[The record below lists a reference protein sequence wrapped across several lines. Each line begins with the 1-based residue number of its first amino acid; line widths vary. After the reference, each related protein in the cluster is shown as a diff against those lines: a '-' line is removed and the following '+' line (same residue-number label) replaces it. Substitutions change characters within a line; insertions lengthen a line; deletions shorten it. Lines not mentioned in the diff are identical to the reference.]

1 MSRFS
6 TEYFRFIPIRHARK
20 EKKANDISPMDI
32 LQPNLTFPG
41 TVDDFL
47 IGSSF
52 QYLLILHQK
61 VIYKR
66 CSWELIQLFWKYSR
80 HFRTSPWPQGQVP
93 GKIDCLEPPRALPE
107 QKVTNKFCVY
117 DQYQHLRSPSRHNK
131 CCVYNDLK
139 SSLRQHQVT

>member
-6 TEYFRFIPIRHARK
+6 TEYFRLIPFRHARK

-32 LQPNLTFPG
+32 LKPNLTFPG

-93 GKIDCLEPPRALPE
+93 GEIDCLEPQEPSQSKKSPINFVYMININTSGPRPDIIN
-107 QKVTNKFCVY
+107 VVY
-117 DQYQHLRSPSRHNK
+117 IMTSNR
-131 CCVYNDLK
+131 V
-139 SSLRQHQVT
+139 